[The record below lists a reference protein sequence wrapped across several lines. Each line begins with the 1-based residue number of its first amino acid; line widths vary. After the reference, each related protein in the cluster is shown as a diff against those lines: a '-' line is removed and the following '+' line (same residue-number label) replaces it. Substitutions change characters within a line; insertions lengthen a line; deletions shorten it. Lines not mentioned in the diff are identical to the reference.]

1 MKRARKWSADNRE
14 AERHPAESGG
24 PFRRRTALRQL
35 DGLALDRERELSP
48 AVAAAHVRVIGEPG
62 VPRVVA
68 PAGTGSVPRESG
80 SAGETE
86 REAHPAWNRVQPVP
100 IDQPFGASP
109 RSVAP
114 DSKAD
119 S

>member
-24 PFRRRTALRQL
+24 PFRRRKALRQL
-35 DGLALDRERELSP
+35 DSLALDPERELSP

-86 REAHPAWNRVQPVP
+86 REGHPAWSRVQPVP
-100 IDQPFGASP
+100 IDQPFGAPS

-114 DSKAD
+114 DR
-119 S
+119 